1 MNITLDISDTAAAA
15 LNGLTA
21 ALHAMA
27 AATAGQSGSALIQL
41 QSVQGVVAETAK
53 EVDTS
58 SGPVYWAD
66 NETGFFG
73 KVDDEAAYAS
83 KKKRVPAIY
92 KIPAVIYTEKAMAL
106 REKNDAAVAADSKA
120 PTKAATA
127 KATAAA
133 AKVAAAKAAAEKAA
147 AVATSTDSVPTVDDL
162 VAAFSAYLPK
172 DLDKE
177 ERADRYAFVKP
188 MLQRFGAAK
197 ASEIL
202 PEHRA
207 LAIELVNRKA
217 AGEDIDPTA
226 ANFDQFDSDEGDESL
241 V

>member
-21 ALHAMA
+21 AIHALA
-27 AATAGQSGSALIQL
+27 AATTSQYDFDDRIPL

-53 EVDTS
+53 EAAE

-92 KIPAVIYTEKAMAL
+92 KIPAAVYTEKALAL
-106 REKNDAAVAADSKA
+106 REKNDAAVAKA
-120 PTKAATA
+120 KPAAKPA
-127 KATAAA
+127 KPAKTAAKSPVVEKPA
-133 AKVAAAKAAAEKAA
+133 AQ
-147 AVATSTDSVPTVDDL
+147 ATSVDSVPSVEDL

-172 DLDKE
+172 DLEKE

-202 PEHRA
+202 PEHRE
-207 LAIELVNRKA
+207 LAIELVRRKM